1 MAKMLVTSFLLPFTM
16 AIAFA
21 LLVSC
26 SQGLNTSLDQPSSL
40 VPSSTILNY
49 HGGPLL
55 AGPRTINIY
64 LIWYGTFYL
73 KDRTPITDFF
83 ASFNGLNPQPKE
95 STVASWWNTI
105 LAYKDK
111 VGKPVSST
119 FTLSKQLGDIQYSLG
134 KNIKRAQIANYIK
147 SKIDSKLLP
156 LDPHGVYLV
165 LTSKDVSVEQF
176 CMSSCGF
183 HGSVITTATRRR
195 VVYAHIGDPFRQC
208 PGLCSWPFA
217 LPAYG
222 PPGQAALVAPNGVG
236 TDGII
241 MNLATIL
248 AGAATNPFNS
258 GYFQGDVLAP
268 LEAVTACP
276 GIFGPRAY
284 PGYPGDLKV
293 DKISRASYNA
303 YGVNGRKFLL
313 PAMWDPVQTNCKV
326 VA

>member
-1 MAKMLVTSFLLPFTM
+1 MAKMLVTSFLLSFTM

-21 LLVSC
+21 LLVSG
-26 SQGLNTSLDQPSSL
+26 SQGLNTSLDQSSSL

-55 AGPRTINIY
+55 TGPRTINIY

-83 ASFNGLNPQPKE
+83 ASFNGFNPQPKE
-95 STVASWWNTI
+95 STVASWWNTV
-105 LAYKDK
+105 LSYKDK
-111 VGKPVSST
+111 VGKPVSGP
-119 FTLSKQLGDIQYSLG
+119 FTHTKQLGNIQYSLG

-147 SKIDSKLLP
+147 SKIYSKLLP

-165 LTSKDVSVEQF
+165 LTFKDVSVEQF
-176 CMSSCGF
+176 CISSCGF
-183 HGSVITTATRRR
+183 HGSVVTTATKRR
-195 VVYAHIGDPFRQC
+195 VVYAHVGEPFRQC
-208 PGLCSWPFA
+208 PGLCSRPSA

-241 MNLATIL
+241 MSLTTIL

-276 GIFGPRAY
+276 RIFSPRAY
-284 PGYPGDLKV
+284 PGYLGDLKV
-293 DKISRASYNA
+293 DKISRARYNA

-313 PAMWDPVQTNCKV
+313 PAIWDPV
-326 VA
+326 